1 MGNFIV
7 DYAMNR
13 GHELIMD
20 REGGIRR
27 QELEEVELQMLQGSS
42 IPHLLP
48 IEWFELNGL
57 ITFSYRIS
65 GKKLLLH
72 RLQIQS
78 LTMEKFYAVLLGIIE
93 ALDECHHY
101 MLRPEGCLLEESYLF
116 VGEQLSDIF
125 LVYMPLKSINSG
137 QSAPNCMHSLLAL
150 AIRWSSYIEEINGEE
165 FQYLLHLLS
174 REDATISTIRSQLL
188 ERISKMYEG
197 IYRLHG
203 SAPSTSRPNP
213 ASSTSN
219 AINANIAS
227 SPYIAGNMRP
237 DKVGD
242 YSSSN
247 HYGEAGEFGRDS
259 DNIKKSETN
268 LQESLNDRF
277 FADGDWDIEVEPLP
291 QYNFTEEETAPAR
304 KGKWLI
310 SAMIFVAVACIW
322 RYIYLAAPS
331 SSLLFICLGLSLI
344 GVAGLLALWLKKS
357 IVAESELVE
366 EDNLREDRNKEEF
379 SRSRFRRANE
389 NGEEGV
395 QHSSSSIDLEVA
407 VPPFKKS
414 VSSQTGSTRRE
425 EATVLLGQH
434 NKKTTADSGFSLQ
447 REWEGQG
454 QRLIWEKGRFTIGR
468 IGEQV
473 SYGDE
478 AQGISRLHLECNRD
492 DKGCFIK
499 DLGSRNGSMLNGQT
513 MIAYKTYPFSV
524 GDIVQLAG
532 VNGPK
537 YELKQGS

>member
-1 MGNFIV
+1 MGSFIV
-7 DYAMNR
+7 DYAMSR
-13 GHELIMD
+13 GHELIID

-27 QELEEVELQMLQGSS
+27 QELEDVELQMLQGGS
-42 IPHLLP
+42 IPHMLP
-48 IEWFELNGL
+48 IEWFELDGL
-57 ITFSYRIS
+57 ITFRYRIS

-93 ALDECHHY
+93 ALDECRHY

-125 LVYMPLKSINSG
+125 LVYMPLKPMNSG
-137 QSAPNCMHSLLAL
+137 QAAPNCTHSLLAL

-165 FQYLLHLLS
+165 FQHLLRLLS
-174 REDATISTIRSQLL
+174 REDATISTIHSQLL

-197 IYRLHG
+197 TYRLPA
-203 SAPSTSRPNP
+203 SASSTSRPNQ
-213 ASSTSN
+213 AGSTS
-219 AINANIAS
+219 IARNVN
-227 SPYIAGNMRP
+227 IAGNMSP
-237 DKVGD
+237 DKPIDHG
-242 YSSSN
+242 SSN
-247 HYGEAGEFGRDS
+247 HYGEADELGRDS
-259 DNIKKSETN
+259 DNIKKSEAYM
-268 LQESLNDRF
+268 QESLGN
-277 FADGDWDIEVEPLP
+277 WDIEVEPLP
-291 QYNFTEEETAPAR
+291 QFSFNEEEPKPAR

-344 GVAGLLALWLKKS
+344 GVAGLLALWLTKS
-357 IVAESELVE
+357 KVAESELVE
-366 EDNLREDRNKEEF
+366 EESFREVSIEEEF
-379 SRSRFRRANE
+379 SRSRFRGVNQ

-395 QHSSSSIDLEVA
+395 QHPKSSIDLEEA
-407 VPPFKKS
+407 VPQFKKI
-414 VSSQTGSTRRE
+414 VSSQAPSIRRE

-434 NKKTTADSGFSLQ
+434 NKKPAADSGFSLQ
-447 REWEGQG
+447 REWEGQR

-478 AQGISRLHLECNRD
+478 AQGISRLHLECYRE

-513 MIAYKTYPFSV
+513 MIAYKTYPFSE

-537 YELKQGS
+537 YELKQGN